1 MRLSSEARQAAWLT
15 IGTWTLSALLYL
27 IPFGFFQKD
36 PIFYVALT
44 VFNICLLGALLS
56 VGVYWTARRARQ
68 RHWTFR
74 FAAVAAAVILAAAS
88 LAMLDGLL
96 GQILADTVYIGRP
109 ATPFAFRAVNNFA
122 ALVWQF
128 ALLGAAFTVIET
140 SNVARQR
147 ERDLAAAREATDKA
161 QAAATAAH
169 LAALRYQLNPHF
181 LFNTLNAISSLI
193 VTRDY
198 APADAMLAKLSDFLR
213 ATLSADNEAV
223 IPLEDELAT
232 LQHYLEIE
240 SVRFGERLAIEF
252 RCPADL
258 NDAMVPSFALQPLV
272 ENAIKYAVAPSAETV
287 TIRIEAAA
295 DGEDLVLMVED
306 DGHAEPGAVKSGT
319 GLGIANIRQRLA
331 TLYEGRAS
339 IETVRRESGFIAIMR
354 MPLQRRLAAIPAR
367 VA

>member
-128 ALLGAAFTVIET
+128 ALLAAAFTVI
-140 SNVARQR
+140 
-147 ERDLAAAREATDKA
+147 
-161 QAAATAAH
+161 
-169 LAALRYQLNPHF
+169 
-181 LFNTLNAISSLI
+181 
-193 VTRDY
+193 
-198 APADAMLAKLSDFLR
+198 
-213 ATLSADNEAV
+213 
-223 IPLEDELAT
+223 
-232 LQHYLEIE
+232 
-240 SVRFGERLAIEF
+240 
-252 RCPADL
+252 
-258 NDAMVPSFALQPLV
+258 
-272 ENAIKYAVAPSAETV
+272 
-287 TIRIEAAA
+287 
-295 DGEDLVLMVED
+295 
-306 DGHAEPGAVKSGT
+306 
-319 GLGIANIRQRLA
+319 
-331 TLYEGRAS
+331 
-339 IETVRRESGFIAIMR
+339 
-354 MPLQRRLAAIPAR
+354 
-367 VA
+367 